1 MEPARTHRTPHLE
14 HCRLATSD
22 PTLTLMDEGN
32 EPTTD
37 TAHEASS
44 EVEPDPSPYVVVGSA
59 AEPSRRSPAL
69 VAAIAG
75 AVLIVGLLAASQVYL
90 ITTLG
95 DARDDLDAAR
105 ADVAALEGELA
116 GVSISVDEMA
126 TDVAQLNTDMAGL
139 TDATASGSG
148 SPSDPA
154 ESAPAGYL
162 PRFVQ
167 GQADTAIGL
176 QLGVL
181 TGPDAYTGDLVT
193 IDPADGTKRMWMV
206 WAHWCPYCQQELPE
220 LAASH
225 DSFATAYPDIEITTI
240 TSSIDPTR
248 GNPLADYLETSQ
260 FPFPVI
266 VDGDLAIA
274 GQLGV
279 SAFPFWI
286 VTDGDGTVLLRSA
299 GYLGQERV
307 AGLMASLA
315 DYDA

>member
-1 MEPARTHRTPHLE
+1 
-14 HCRLATSD
+14 
-22 PTLTLMDEGN
+22 MDEGN

-37 TAHEASS
+37 TADEASS
-44 EVEPDPSPYVVVGSA
+44 EVATDPSPYVVVGSA
-59 AEPSRRSPAL
+59 TEPSRRSPWL

-75 AVLIVGLLAASQVYL
+75 AVLVVGLIAASQVYL

-139 TDATASGSG
+139 ADAATSG
-148 SPSDPA
+148 SPSDQA
-154 ESAPAGYL
+154 GSAPAGYL

-167 GQADTAIGL
+167 GQADAAIGL
-176 QLGVL
+176 QLGAL
-181 TGPDAYTGDLVT
+181 SGPDAYTGDLVT

-225 DSFATAYPDIEITTI
+225 DSFAAAYPDIEITTI

-266 VDGDLAIA
+266 VDDDLAIA

>member
-1 MEPARTHRTPHLE
+1 MDEA
-14 HCRLATSD
+14 D
-22 PTLTLMDEGN
+22 MDEGN

-37 TAHEASS
+37 ATDDASP
-44 EVEPDPSPYVVVGSA
+44 EVTPDPSPYVVVGSDTPPA
-59 AEPSRRSPAL
+59 RRSPWMS
-69 VAAIAG
+69 VAVAG
-75 AVLIVGLLAASQVYL
+75 AVLIVGLIAASQVYL

-126 TDVAQLNTDMAGL
+126 TDVARLDTEVAGFA
-139 TDATASGSG
+139 DGATSVSG
-148 SPSDPA
+148 SPSAPTGT
-154 ESAPAGYL
+154 APAGYL
-162 PRFVQ
+162 PPFVQ
-167 GQADTAIGL
+167 GQADAAIGL
-176 QLGVL
+176 QLGAL
-181 TGPDAYTGDLVT
+181 TGPDAYTGDVVT
-193 IDPADGTKRMWMV
+193 INPADGTKRMWMV

-225 DSFATAYPDIEITTI
+225 DAFAATYPDIEIATI
-240 TSSIDPTR
+240 TTSIDPTR

-266 VDGDLAIA
+266 IDDDLGIA

-279 SAFPFWI
+279 NAFPFWV